1 MKKKKIFPKGFSL
14 IELLVTIA
22 IISILASVSVG
33 SYFFFKKNTDI
44 DLGVQKVVNAIRE
57 AQGMAKAMKNDDAWG
72 IDISVSRALIFKGTN
87 FAGRTQS
94 YDIAIPLQGLTSA
107 SGTTQF
113 IFYKLTGLPYSAS
126 IGTLTLGNGNTTQTI
141 QSNAEGLISY

>member
-1 MKKKKIFPKGFSL
+1 MEVL
-14 IELLVTIA
+14 MVIA

-44 DLGVQKVVNAIRE
+44 DLGTQKVTNSIRE

-72 IDISVSRALIFKGTN
+72 IDISASRALIFKGTN

-94 YDIAIPLQGLTSA
+94 YDQSIPLHGLISA

-113 IFYKLTGLPYSAS
+113 IFYKLTGLPYAAS
-126 IGTLTLGNGNTTQTI
+126 VGTLTLGNGNTTQTI
-141 QSNAEGLISY
+141 QINAEGLISY